1 MENAHPLFDCTGRV
15 GVVHNGIIEN
25 HAELAGRP
33 RAGGPRIT
41 SATDTEV
48 LAHLIE
54 ASMAAGSSLAEAV
67 RAALGV
73 VRGSFSIAVVSADEP
88 DVLVAARRNTPLILG
103 RSDGASLLAS
113 DIPALLGCTDQ
124 LFVLAD
130 DQLAELT
137 PGAIRVTTLRGPRST
152 RQPSA
157 STGTWPWP
165 RRAASRTS

>member
-1 MENAHPLFDCTGRV
+1 MD
-15 GVVHNGIIEN
+15 
-25 HAELAGRP
+25 
-33 RAGGPRIT
+33 

-48 LAHLIE
+48 LAHLVE

-67 RAALGV
+67 RAALRV

-113 DIPALLGCTDQ
+113 DIPALLGRTDQ

-130 DQLAELT
+130 DQLAELR
-137 PGAIRVTTLRGPRST
+137 PGRS
-152 RQPSA
+152 
-157 STGTWPWP
+157 G
-165 RRAASRTS
+165 